1 MYETDDQNGFVTR
14 ENERKSCSEYLFKKN
29 YLKD

>member
-14 ENERKSCSEYLFKKN
+14 ENKRKVVLNIF
-29 YLKD
+29 LKRIL